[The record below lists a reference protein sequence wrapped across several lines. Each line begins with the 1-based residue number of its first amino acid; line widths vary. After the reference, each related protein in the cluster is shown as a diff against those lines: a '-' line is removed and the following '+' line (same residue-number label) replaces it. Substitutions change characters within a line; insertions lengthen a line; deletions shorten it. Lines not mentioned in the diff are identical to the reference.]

1 MDVNAKLHKLL
12 QAKGWSAY
20 KLAKV
25 SGLSESTIRNVFH
38 RNNVPSISTLEAICE
53 AFGITLA
60 QFFTEGEVVEW
71 NPELQRLFEMWVY
84 LSVEQKNAILVT
96 MQSMLKNQ

>member
-12 QAKGWSAY
+12 KAKGWTAY
-20 KLAKV
+20 KLAKQ

-38 RNNVPSISTLEAICE
+38 RNNVPSISTLEAICK

-60 QFFTEGEVVEW
+60 QFFTEGEVVELT
-71 NPELQRLFEMWVY
+71 PELKKVFEMWMY
-84 LSVEQKNAILVT
+84 LSVEQKNAITIT
-96 MQSMLKNQ
+96 MQSMLNDQ

>member
-12 QAKGWSAY
+12 EAKGWTVY
-20 KLAKV
+20 KLAKQ

-38 RNNVPSISTLEAICE
+38 RNNVPSISTLESICQ

-60 QFFTEGEVVEW
+60 QFFTEGEVVELT
-71 NPELQRLFEMWVY
+71 PELKKMFDLWVY
-84 LSVEQKNAILVT
+84 LSKDQKKAIYMT
-96 MQSMLKNQ
+96 MQSMLNDQ